1 MFRIKLRKILEIIHA
16 KFTISD
22 GKWVILVTENLNE
35 REECPVISK
44 KDFYGGFIVNEHFI
58 FLNTKK

>member
-22 GKWVILVTENLNE
+22 GKWVILVMENRNE
-35 REECPVISK
+35 REVYPVISK
-44 KDFYGGFIVNEHFI
+44 KDFYGGFIVDEHFI